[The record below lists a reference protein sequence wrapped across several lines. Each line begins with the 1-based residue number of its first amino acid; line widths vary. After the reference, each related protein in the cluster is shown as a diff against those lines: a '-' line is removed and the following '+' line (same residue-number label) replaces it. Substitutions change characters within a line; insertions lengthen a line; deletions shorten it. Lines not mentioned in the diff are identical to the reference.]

1 MKKKYILKD
10 GLYAKVKRLDLT
22 KWVVT
27 KFYHYTSCARDF
39 IAEYDPIWNG
49 SAKDG
54 TAWGDPYV
62 KELYDHFQECVDAY
76 LNYPEHSWSSLGHQN
91 KTTIEIFNIETGEKL
106 YLTQYDGRYYIGKS
120 VWSEFGHLEDI
131 GIIKNKSFTSRD
143 QGHIDEIVLALQQV
157 EKDYGVTLTAEIN
170 WIKDLPRHKFE

>member
-10 GLYAKVKRLDLT
+10 GLYTKVKRLDLT

-39 IAEYDPIWNG
+39 IAEYVQ
-49 SAKDG
+49 
-54 TAWGDPYV
+54 T
-62 KELYDHFQECVDAY
+62 CVDAY

-106 YLTQYDGRYYIGKS
+106 YLTQYDGRYYLGKS
-120 VWSEFGHLEDI
+120 VWSEFGNVSDF
-131 GIIKNKSFTSRD
+131 GIIKK
-143 QGHIDEIVLALQQV
+143 
-157 EKDYGVTLTAEIN
+157 
-170 WIKDLPRHKFE
+170 

>member
-54 TAWGDPYV
+54 TAWGDPYL
-62 KELYDHFQECVDAY
+62 KELYDHFQTCVDAY
-76 LNYPEHSWSSLGHQN
+76 LNYPGSPEQDHH
-91 KTTIEIFNIETGEKL
+91 
-106 YLTQYDGRYYIGKS
+106 
-120 VWSEFGHLEDI
+120 
-131 GIIKNKSFTSRD
+131 RD
-143 QGHIDEIVLALQQV
+143 FQHRDRREALPHPV
-157 EKDYGVTLTAEIN
+157 
-170 WIKDLPRHKFE
+170 

>member
-10 GLYAKVKRLDLT
+10 GLYAKVERLNLT

-27 KFYHYTSCARDF
+27 KFYHYASCARDF

-54 TAWGDPYV
+54 IAWGDPYI
-62 KELYDHFQECVDAY
+62 KELYDHFQACVDAY

-106 YLTQYDGRYYIGKS
+106 YITQYDGRYYLGKS
-120 VWSEFGHLEDI
+120 VWSEFENVSNF
-131 GIIKNKSFTSRD
+131 GIIKK
-143 QGHIDEIVLALQQV
+143 
-157 EKDYGVTLTAEIN
+157 
-170 WIKDLPRHKFE
+170 

>member
-10 GLYAKVKRLDLT
+10 GLYAKVNRLDLT

-76 LNYPEHSWSSLGHQN
+76 FNYPEHSWSSMGHQN

-106 YLTQYDGRYYIGKS
+106 YLTQYDGRYYLGKS
-120 VWSEFGHLEDI
+120 VWSEFGHLDNF
-131 GIIKNKSFTSRD
+131 GIIRSTILTARD
-143 QGHIDEIVLALQQV
+143 RGHIDEIIHALHQV
-157 EKDYGVTLTAEIN
+157 EKDYELSMADEVKFLE
-170 WIKDLPRHKFE
+170 DLCNK